1 MFKWIIA
8 FILAVLVLSEIAK
21 ERPPCTDDGCPE
33 FIRLSEDVV
42 HTQML
47 DPYQKFLNVAFDVH
61 IETPVKPTKKIG
73 LKYASHK
80 VVEKEYGLPDIN
92 TSSKDQFVYSLN
104 KCINFLYDYVEDE
117 HKIPNELIIAQ
128 AAIET
133 GWGKSRFANEGNN
146 LFGIRTWNKEE
157 PYLLPI
163 PWTEWPGW
171 GVKAYKSKCESVID
185 YLHIL
190 NNVSVFKEL
199 REVRDTAIS
208 NGKEP
213 DPILMASHL
222 DKYASR
228 ENYTDLVKQIIKY
241 NLRGVYDL

>member
-1 MFKWIIA
+1 MFKLTLIIA
-8 FILAVLVLSEIAK
+8 LIAFGISK
-21 ERPPCTDDGCPE
+21 YNERNPCTDDGCPE
-33 FIRLSEDVV
+33 F
-42 HTQML
+42 
-47 DPYQKFLNVAFDVH
+47 FDE
-61 IETPVKPTKKIG
+61 IETPIPNDDIRGDIQPTIQ
-73 LKYASHK
+73 LHYASHK
-80 VVEKEYGLPDIN
+80 VAQAELGLPDID

-104 KCINFLYDYVEDE
+104 KCINFLYDYVEDQ

-146 LFGIRTWNKEE
+146 LFGIRTWDKEE
-157 PYLLPI
+157 PYLLPV

-190 NNVSVFKEL
+190 NNVSVFKKL

-208 NGKEP
+208 NGEEP